1 MKELKDFK
9 KFVEEGIVKKQE
21 PNRNRANDL
30 MEESDKNYNFLK
42 KVLDKVDIIDE
53 DANSI
58 IKNSYDIIMP
68 LIRSK
73 MLLKGFS
80 SSGIGA
86 HEAEVAYLKV
96 LGFLESDV
104 EFCNQL
110 RYFRN
115 GIMYYGKKFD
125 KEYAEKVLNFLE
137 KVKKNL
143 EK

>member
-58 IKNSYDIIMP
+58 IKNCYDIIMP